1 MNQVALHLDLATP
14 PARLRRRLCDLW
26 SLVENDMHL
35 VETSLCERLDS
46 PIGRIPEVATHLLGA
61 GGKRLRPLLAVLG
74 ARAGGAPVDFGV
86 AVGVAAELIHT
97 AARAAG
103 VDIGQAVAVGC
114 AAELI
119 HTATLFHD
127 DVVDEGSVRRGRPA
141 ARMIYGNGLTVLVG
155 DFCLARGLELVA
167 STGSIVMVRTLSA
180 TVTEMAEGEVA
191 QLEGAGDADATI
203 ASYLQV
209 VDRKTASLLAWCA
222 RVGGVLPPTLDL
234 ALGRYGRA
242 VGRAFQIVDDILD
255 CTVGESTSGKTS
267 GRDLQEGKLTLPVL
281 LACESDPD
289 LRARIR
295 DALGEAGIASETA
308 HTLLLAVRKAGGV
321 ERARKRALAF
331 AEEAIAELGV
341 VPGSRYRDALA
352 ELARLAVDRV
362 D

>member
-14 PARLRRRLCDLW
+14 PARLRRRLSDLW
-26 SLVENDMHL
+26 SLVESDMHL

-46 PIGRIPEVATHLLGA
+46 PIGRIPEVGTHLLGA
-61 GGKRLRPLLAVLG
+61 GGKRLRPLLAVLA
-74 ARAGGAPVDFGV
+74 ARAGGRDVD
-86 AVGVAAELIHT
+86 L
-97 AARAAG
+97 
-103 VDIGQAVAVGC
+103 AVAVGC

-127 DVVDEGSVRRGRPA
+127 DVVDGGSVRRGRPA
-141 ARMIYGNGLTVLVG
+141 ARMIYGNGVAVLVG

-167 STGSIVMVRTLSA
+167 STGSMVMVKTLAA

-191 QLEGAGDADATI
+191 QLEDAGNPDATI

-222 RVGGVLPPTLDL
+222 RVGGIMPSTLDGP
-234 ALGRYGRA
+234 LGRYGRA

-255 CTVGESTSGKTS
+255 CTLGESTTGKTG

-289 LRARIR
+289 LRARVR
-295 DALGEAGIASETA
+295 DALGEAGIATETA
-308 HTLLLAVRKAGGV
+308 HALLLAVRAAGGV

-331 AEEAIAELGV
+331 AEEAIAELAC
-341 VPGSRYRDALA
+341 VPASRYRDALA